1 MTDSEEKIDRQISE
15 VDQNVKN
22 GEDGETEGEEHDV
35 VDSSNLIC
43 RKIVDE
49 VVDDSTPQSP
59 LIVLIDSDDEE
70 TDPLSLS
77 DFPQRPT
84 ESSTLVE
91 GPSNSFELPPSPWCH
106 FY

>member
-1 MTDSEEKIDRQISE
+1 MTDSEEKIDRQILE

-22 GEDGETEGEEHDV
+22 GEDGEEHDV
-35 VDSSNLIC
+35 ADSSNIIC
-43 RKIVDE
+43 RTIVDQ

-106 FY
+106 FH